1 MAKIVYMRTA
11 SGFVFTT
18 SHPEFHSMDKRLTIK
33 EGKAM
38 YLQQS
43 KDDLL
48 TLIKPGSVINTLVRS
63 VSSNGMSRR
72 ISLYI
77 VDGQE
82 IRSIDNWVSIITGY
96 KHSDKGGLIVG
107 GCGMDMGFHL
117 VYSLGAALWPN
128 GTDTAHGTRNGVP
141 DTDGGYALKH
151 RSL

>member
-1 MAKIVYMRTA
+1 MAKTTYMLTE

-18 SHPEFHSMDKRLTIK
+18 SHPDLHPMDKRLTVK
-33 EGKAM
+33 EVKTLK
-38 YLQQS
+38 LQRC
-43 KDDLL
+43 KDGILKL
-48 TLIKPGSVINTLVRS
+48 VTPGQTISTLVHS
-63 VSSNGMSRR
+63 VSSSGMSRR

-82 IRSIDNWVSIITGY
+82 IRNIDHWVSVITGY
-96 KHSDKGGLIVG
+96 KQSDKGGLVVG

-117 VYSLGAALWPN
+117 VYTLGALLWPN
-128 GTDTAHGTRNGVP
+128 GTDTAHSTRNGVP

>member
-1 MAKIVYMRTA
+1 MAKTVYMQTA

-18 SHPEFHSMDKRLTIK
+18 SHPEFHSMDKRLTVKVGK
-33 EGKAM
+33 EL
-38 YLQQS
+38 YLQQA
-43 KDDLL
+43 KDDLM
-48 TLIKPGSVINTLVRS
+48 TLIKPNSVINTLVRS

-82 IRSIDNWVSIITGY
+82 MRSIDHWASVITGY
-96 KHSDKGGLIVG
+96 KQSDKGGLIVG

-117 VYSLGAALWPN
+117 VYTLGALLWPN
-128 GTDTAHGTRNGVP
+128 GTDFAHGTRNGVP
-141 DTDGGYALKH
+141 DIDGGYALKH